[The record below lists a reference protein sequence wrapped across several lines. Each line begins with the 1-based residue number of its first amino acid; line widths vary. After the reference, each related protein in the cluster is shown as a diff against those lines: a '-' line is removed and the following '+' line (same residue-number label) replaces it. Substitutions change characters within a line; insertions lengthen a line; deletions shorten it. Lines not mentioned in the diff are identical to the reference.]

1 VRARTVTG
9 GVSALHHLLMVVAAA
24 FLLARSTHDLGVLVL
39 AALLA
44 GWVTLSLVAYSIHRF
59 VFHGR
64 GPLARGH
71 AHHHLEPLA
80 EQTDAVSFFG
90 PIAIIAAAWLL
101 VAGVGAAAAAD
112 GIAAG
117 GCLGYS
123 WFRLVHRLVHVPGRP
138 AFFCRYRAFHQRH
151 HASPGVNFG
160 VTTRAWD
167 RLFGTHAQSR
177 PARQRSIR
185 AREHS

>member
-1 VRARTVTG
+1 MIG
-9 GVSALHHLLMVVAAA
+9 GVSALHHLLMVAAA
-24 FLLARSTHDLGVLVL
+24 VFLLARGAQALGASVTI
-39 AALLA
+39 ALLA

-59 VFHGR
+59 AFHGR
-64 GPLARGH
+64 GALARAH
-71 AHHHLEPLA
+71 ARHHAEPLD

-101 VAGVGAAAAAD
+101 VAGVGATAAAD

-123 WFRLVHRLVHVPGRP
+123 WFRLVHRMVHVPGRP
-138 AFFCRYRAFHQRH
+138 ALFRRYLAFHQRH

-167 RLFGTHAQSR
+167 RLFGTHALSR
-177 PARQRSIR
+177 PLPRRSIP
-185 AREHS
+185 AREQS